1 MVALSDRQLTK
12 EPKQE
17 SEQKSRQRSKEQQP
31 SYGEMVTK
39 TRELILSDRTLT
51 EGQRNQALRFLSYA
65 PGRGRGERASDPIN
79 RSNGVQIAI
88 NYLRTIDEYREN
100 LNNLSEHSF
109 RANRKIGGESGMIR
123 FRKKGSGKGRVGKK
137 SQYTN
142 LDYQPHPNTVISD
155 EGIVHVVE
163 CVNKV
168 TLRSQVLELLLHEM
182 EERDNHAGLPLKKLV
197 ELFPDR
203 TQNAVKSCL
212 NKAVNQGHLKYNLRS
227 GLYHL

>member
-1 MVALSDRQLTK
+1 MVVAFDGSKLGKKRRNRPDDSPSVDELREQILSDRQLT
-12 EPKQE
+12 
-17 SEQKSRQRSKEQQP
+17 
-31 SYGEMVTK
+31 
-39 TRELILSDRTLT
+39 D
-51 EGQRNQALRFLSYA
+51 GQRNQALRFLNYA
-65 PGRGRGERASDPIN
+65 PGKGRGEKASDPIN
-79 RSNGVQIAI
+79 RSSGVQIAN
-88 NYLRTIDEYREN
+88 NYLRIIKEYREN
-100 LNNLSEHSF
+100 LDNLSEHSF
-109 RANRKIGGESGMIR
+109 RANRKIGGESGVIR

-137 SQYTN
+137 SRYTN

-203 TQNAVKSCL
+203 TQHAVKSCL
-212 NKAVNQGHLKYNLRS
+212 NKAVNQGHLKYNLRT

>member
-1 MVALSDRQLTK
+1 MVALSDRQLT
-12 EPKQE
+12 
-17 SEQKSRQRSKEQQP
+17 EQQLGKPRRSKQTEL
-31 SYGEMVTK
+31 SYGEMVEI
-39 TRELILSDRTLT
+39 TREQILNDQLT
-51 EGQRNQALRFLSYA
+51 DGQRDQALRFLSYA
-65 PGRGRGERASDPIN
+65 PGRGRGERAGDPIN

-88 NYLRTIDEYREN
+88 NYLRIIKEYREN
-100 LNNLSEHSF
+100 LSNLSEHSF
-109 RANRKIGGESGMIR
+109 RTNRKIGGESGVIR

-137 SQYTN
+137 PQYTN
-142 LDYQPHPNTVISD
+142 MDYQPHPNTVISD

>member
-1 MVALSDRQLTK
+1 MVALSDRQLT
-12 EPKQE
+12 
-17 SEQKSRQRSKEQQP
+17 EQQLRKPRRSKQTEL
-31 SYGEMVTK
+31 SYGEMVEITK
-39 TRELILSDRTLT
+39 EQILSDRTLT

-65 PGRGRGERASDPIN
+65 PGRGRGGRAGDPIN

-88 NYLRTIDEYREN
+88 NYLRIIKEYREN
-100 LNNLSEHSF
+100 LDNLSEHSF
-109 RANRKIGGESGMIR
+109 RSNRQIGGKNGVIR

-137 SQYTN
+137 PQYTN
-142 LDYQPHPNTVISD
+142 LDYQPHPNTVISN

-182 EERDNHAGLPLKKLV
+182 EERDNHAGLPLKRLV

-212 NKAVNQGHLKYNLRS
+212 NKAVNQGHLKYSLRT